1 MILTICIQDP
11 RVYFVAKNR
20 RNFFERCAMKM
31 IKHETSI
38 EQIEEYFKN
47 KLREFVEKGYE
58 LRKNTRKKI
67 IVNSC

>member
-1 MILTICIQDP
+1 
-11 RVYFVAKNR
+11 
-20 RNFFERCAMKM
+20 MKM
-31 IKHETSI
+31 IKHKTSI